1 MTITKN
7 VVVGMAINYD
17 VDHVKNFV
25 LSFRKFNQT
34 DDVVLFVNTNRSDQF
49 NEFLKNNNIKTATFE
64 TYNVA
69 DTGMNNAR
77 FFKYLEYL
85 SDVEYNHV
93 LISDVRDLVFQSN
106 PFENL
111 PTEFLYLFEED
122 RGIRIGKCIYNAYW
136 MNCAYDNTV
145 LGELFWNPILCAG
158 TILGSHV
165 EIVKFLK
172 IFKQEL
178 LDIKNH
184 RYDMYRSVNIDQ
196 SILNYIAY
204 KNTQDLKLE
213 IKLNGDIVGTVGLT
227 ITRKEATD
235 LITHTNDSVSIN
247 GFFPAIVHQYDRHE
261 ELVKFYS
268 TKY

>member
-1 MTITKN
+1 
-7 VVVGMAINYD
+7 
-17 VDHVKNFV
+17 
-25 LSFRKFNQT
+25 
-34 DDVVLFVNTNRSDQF
+34 
-49 NEFLKNNNIKTATFE
+49 
-64 TYNVA
+64 
-69 DTGMNNAR
+69 MNNAR

-85 SDVEYNHV
+85 SDVEYKNV

-158 TILGSHV
+158 TILGSYA

-172 IFKQEL
+172 IFKQDL
-178 LDIKNH
+178 LDIKAY

-235 LITHTNDSVSIN
+235 LITHTNDAVSIN
-247 GFFPAIVHQYDRHE
+247 GFFPAVIHQYDRHE

-268 TKY
+268 NKY